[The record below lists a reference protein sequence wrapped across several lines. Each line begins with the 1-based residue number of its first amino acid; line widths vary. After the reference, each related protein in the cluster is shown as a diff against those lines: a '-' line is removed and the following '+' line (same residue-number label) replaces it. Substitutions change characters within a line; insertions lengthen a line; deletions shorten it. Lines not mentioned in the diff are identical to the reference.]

1 MTDVNEHTWLTETL
15 DRMVANAKAHE
26 RTTKMLD
33 GLTEMLLAK
42 KREMAE
48 WDKGYAHGF
57 EAGRRSVTCW
67 DLVRQWLSSWFKK
80 KF

>member
-1 MTDVNEHTWLTETL
+1 MLEADEHTWLTETI
-15 DRMVANAKAHE
+15 DRMATSAKAHE
-26 RTTKMLD
+26 KTMKVLD
-33 GLTEMLLAK
+33 GCMEMLLAK

-80 KF
+80 KV